1 MNIAEEIRRL
11 CREKN
16 AIIMAHYYQRPEIQ
30 DIADFVGDSLA
41 LAQVAAKTDADI
53 IVMCGVHF
61 MAETAKILC
70 PDKKVLIPA
79 PEAGCSLAD
88 SCKAADLAAWK
99 VAHPNHMVVSY
110 VNTSAAV
117 KALTDVVVTSSNA
130 LKIVKQLPEDR
141 PILFGPDQNLGG
153 YINRMT
159 GRSMEL
165 WNGGCHVHARFS
177 EEALLALKEQYPTA
191 KVLAHPEC
199 KQSIL
204 QHADVIGST
213 QALLDYAKQ
222 SMADTKNSLPFR
234 EGMGVGSLL
243 AIGEIGLDYHWDT
256 TFKEQQHEALRE
268 QMRWAEQYHLPVMIH
283 SRDATEDTLKILREF
298 PTVKGVMHCFSG
310 SHEVAQQVVEMG
322 YYLGIGGVLTFKNCK
337 LAEHLVGIPLE
348 RLVLETDAP
357 YMAPVPHRGKRNE
370 SRWMWYVVERLA
382 QVYNCTPE
390 HVNEV
395 TTANAKALFVINL

>member
-1 MNIAEEIRRL
+1 MNIVEEIRAL
-11 CREKN
+11 CQEKN

-30 DIADFVGDSLA
+30 DVADFVGDSLA

-99 VAHPNHMVVSY
+99 AAHPNHMVVSY

-130 LKIVKQLPEDR
+130 LKIVKQLPEDK

-177 EEALLALKEQYPTA
+177 EEALLALKAQYPTA

-234 EGMGVGSLL
+234 EGMGVGLQF
-243 AIGEIGLDYHWDT
+243 I
-256 TFKEQQHEALRE
+256 
-268 QMRWAEQYHLPVMIH
+268 V
-283 SRDATEDTLKILREF
+283 ATESGILHEMQKSCPEVEFIAVPAEGGGCNECEYMRMCTLENLRD
-298 PTVKGVMHCFSG
+298 C
-310 SHEVAQQVVEMG
+310 
-322 YYLGIGGVLTFKNCK
+322 LL
-337 LAEHLVGIPLE
+337 
-348 RLVLETDAP
+348 
-357 YMAPVPHRGKRNE
+357 NE
-370 SRWMWYVVERLA
+370 SNEIAVEETIAHDAIRPIQRML
-382 QVYNCTPE
+382 E
-390 HVNEV
+390 MS
-395 TTANAKALFVINL
+395 

>member
-1 MNIAEEIRRL
+1 MNNLSEQIRQL
-11 CREKN
+11 CQEKN
-16 AIIMAHYYQRPEIQ
+16 AIIMAHYYQRPESQ
-30 DIADFVGDSLA
+30 DVADFVGDSLA

-70 PDKKVLIPA
+70 PNKKVLIPA

-99 VAHPNHMVVSY
+99 AAHPDHMVVSY

-130 LKIVKQLPEDR
+130 LKIVKQLPEDK

-159 GRSMEL
+159 GRQMDL

-177 EEALLALKEQYPTA
+177 EEALLQLKAQYPNA

-222 SMADTKNSLPFR
+222 SHSQSPIANRQFLVATESGILHEMQKACPEAEFIP
-234 EGMGVGSLL
+234 VP
-243 AIGEIGLDYHWDT
+243 AEIDNT
-256 TFKEQQHEALRE
+256 TQHYTTLHHSTQSKCNECEYMRMCTLQNLRE
-268 QMRWAEQYHLPVMIH
+268 CL
-283 SRDATEDTLKILREF
+283 F
-298 PTVKGVMHCFSG
+298 
-310 SHEVAQQVVEMG
+310 HE
-322 YYLGIGGVLTFKNCK
+322 N
-337 LAEHLVGIPLE
+337 
-348 RLVLETDAP
+348 
-357 YMAPVPHRGKRNE
+357 
-370 SRWMWYVVERLA
+370 
-382 QVYNCTPE
+382 
-390 HVNEV
+390 NEV
-395 TTANAKALFVINL
+395 IVDEDIAKDAIRPIQRMLEMS

>member
-1 MNIAEEIRRL
+1 MNIVEQIRTL
-11 CREKN
+11 CKEKN

-30 DIADFVGDSLA
+30 DIAHFVGDSLA

-99 VAHPNHMVVSY
+99 KAHPDHMVVSY

-130 LKIVKQLPEDR
+130 LKIVKQLPEDK

-159 GRSMEL
+159 GRTMDL

-177 EEALLALKEQYPTA
+177 EEALLALKAQYPNA

-199 KQSIL
+199 KATIL

-213 QALLDYAKQ
+213 QALLDYAKNANRQ
-222 SMADTKNSLPFR
+222 SPITNNQFIVVTESGILHEMQKACPEVEFIAVPAVMDDLTICQCNECEYMRMCTLQNLHDC
-234 EGMGVGSLL
+234 LL
-243 AIGEIGLDYHWDT
+243 
-256 TFKEQQHEALRE
+256 
-268 QMRWAEQYHLPVMIH
+268 
-283 SRDATEDTLKILREF
+283 
-298 PTVKGVMHCFSG
+298 
-310 SHEVAQQVVEMG
+310 
-322 YYLGIGGVLTFKNCK
+322 
-337 LAEHLVGIPLE
+337 
-348 RLVLETDAP
+348 
-357 YMAPVPHRGKRNE
+357 NE
-370 SRWMWYVVERLA
+370 SNEIVVDE
-382 QVYNCTPE
+382 TI
-390 HVNEV
+390 
-395 TTANAKALFVINL
+395 AKDAIRPIQRMLEMS

>member
-1 MNIAEEIRRL
+1 MNIVEEIRAL

-88 SCKAADLAAWK
+88 SCRAADLAAWK
-99 VAHPNHMVVSY
+99 AAHPDYMVVSY

-130 LKIVKQLPEDR
+130 LKIVKQLPKDR

-153 YINRMT
+153 YINRIT
-159 GRSMEL
+159 GRKMEL

-177 EEALLALKEQYPTA
+177 EEALLALKAQYPNA

-213 QALLDYAKQ
+213 QALLDYVKKFVADSQYPISDTPFIVVTESGILHEMQKACSEAQ
-222 SMADTKNSLPFR
+222 FIPVPPIADTQCPIVQCNECEYMRMCTL
-234 EGMGVGSLL
+234 ENLCDCLL
-243 AIGEIGLDYHWDT
+243 
-256 TFKEQQHEALRE
+256 
-268 QMRWAEQYHLPVMIH
+268 
-283 SRDATEDTLKILREF
+283 
-298 PTVKGVMHCFSG
+298 
-310 SHEVAQQVVEMG
+310 
-322 YYLGIGGVLTFKNCK
+322 
-337 LAEHLVGIPLE
+337 
-348 RLVLETDAP
+348 
-357 YMAPVPHRGKRNE
+357 NE
-370 SRWMWYVVERLA
+370 SNEIVVDE
-382 QVYNCTPE
+382 TI
-390 HVNEV
+390 
-395 TTANAKALFVINL
+395 AKDAIRPIQRMLEMS

>member
-1 MNIAEEIRRL
+1 MNSLSEKIRQL
-11 CREKN
+11 CQEKN

-30 DIADFVGDSLA
+30 DVADFVGDSLA
-41 LAQVAAKTDADI
+41 LAQVAAKTNADI

-88 SCKAADLAAWK
+88 SCKATDLAAWK
-99 VAHPNHMVVSY
+99 AAHPDHMVVSY

-130 LKIVKQLPEDR
+130 LKIVKQLPEDK

-159 GRSMEL
+159 GRKMDL

-177 EEALLALKEQYPTA
+177 EEGLLALKEQYPNA

-199 KQSIL
+199 KASIL

-213 QALLDYAKQ
+213 QALLNYAKEHLEEKRYLVVTE
-222 SMADTKNSLPFR
+222 SGIL
-234 EGMGVGSLL
+234 
-243 AIGEIGLDYHWDT
+243 
-256 TFKEQQHEALRE
+256 HEMQKACPEVEFIAVPAVMDDLTICQCNECEYMRMNTLEKLYDCLRE
-268 QMRWAEQYHLPVMIH
+268 ESNEIIVNN
-283 SRDATEDTLKILREF
+283 K
-298 PTVKGVMHCFSG
+298 
-310 SHEVAQQVVEMG
+310 VAQDAIKPIQRMLEM
-322 YYLGIGGVLTFKNCK
+322 
-337 LAEHLVGIPLE
+337 
-348 RLVLETDAP
+348 
-357 YMAPVPHRGKRNE
+357 
-370 SRWMWYVVERLA
+370 S
-382 QVYNCTPE
+382 
-390 HVNEV
+390 
-395 TTANAKALFVINL
+395 

>member
-1 MNIAEEIRRL
+1 MNIVEQIRAL

-30 DIADFVGDSLA
+30 DVADFVGDSLA
-41 LAQVAAKTDADI
+41 LAQQAAKTDADI

-99 VAHPNHMVVSY
+99 VAHPDHMVVSY

-130 LKIVKQLPEDR
+130 LKIVKQLPEDK

-159 GRSMEL
+159 GRKMDL

-177 EEALLALKEQYPTA
+177 EEALLQLKEQYPNA

-199 KQSIL
+199 KASIL

-213 QALLDYAKQ
+213 QALLNYAKSHPEHKSFLVVTESGILHEMQ
-222 SMADTKNSLPFR
+222 KACPEVEFIAVPAVMDDMTICQCNECEYMRMCTLENLCNCLR
-234 EGMGVGSLL
+234 NE
-243 AIGEIGLDYHWDT
+243 IGEIIVD
-256 TFKEQQHEALRE
+256 EAI
-268 QMRWAEQYHLPVMIH
+268 AK
-283 SRDATEDTLKILREF
+283 DAIRPIQRML
-298 PTVKGVMHCFSG
+298 
-310 SHEVAQQVVEMG
+310 EM
-322 YYLGIGGVLTFKNCK
+322 
-337 LAEHLVGIPLE
+337 
-348 RLVLETDAP
+348 
-357 YMAPVPHRGKRNE
+357 
-370 SRWMWYVVERLA
+370 S
-382 QVYNCTPE
+382 
-390 HVNEV
+390 
-395 TTANAKALFVINL
+395 

>member
-1 MNIAEEIRRL
+1 MNIVEEIRQL

-16 AIIMAHYYQRPEIQ
+16 AIIMAHYYQRSEIQ
-30 DIADFVGDSLA
+30 DVADFVGDSLA

-99 VAHPNHMVVSY
+99 AAHTDHMVVSY

-130 LKIVKQLPEDR
+130 LKIVNQLPEDK
-141 PILFGPDQNLGG
+141 PVLFGPDQNLGS
-153 YINRMT
+153 YINKMT
-159 GRSMEL
+159 GRKMDL

-177 EEALLALKEQYPTA
+177 EEGLLALKAQYPGA

-199 KQSIL
+199 KQAIL

-213 QALLDYAKQ
+213 QALLNYAI
-222 SMADTKNSLPFR
+222 ANSQHTQFIVATESGILHEMQKACPAAEFIP
-234 EGMGVGSLL
+234 VP
-243 AIGEIGLDYHWDT
+243 AILDN
-256 TFKEQQHEALRE
+256 
-268 QMRWAEQYHLPVMIH
+268 AEQCNCNECEYM
-283 SRDATEDTLKILREF
+283 RMCTLQNL
-298 PTVKGVMHCFSG
+298 HDC
-310 SHEVAQQVVEMG
+310 
-322 YYLGIGGVLTFKNCK
+322 LL
-337 LAEHLVGIPLE
+337 
-348 RLVLETDAP
+348 
-357 YMAPVPHRGKRNE
+357 NE
-370 SRWMWYVVERLA
+370 S
-382 QVYNCTPE
+382 
-390 HVNEV
+390 NEV
-395 TTANAKALFVINL
+395 LVDDSIAKDAIRPIQRMLEMS

>member
-1 MNIAEEIRRL
+1 MNIVEHIRTL
-11 CREKN
+11 CQEKN

-30 DIADFVGDSLA
+30 DVAHFVGDSLA

-88 SCKAADLAAWK
+88 SCKAEELAAWK
-99 VAHPNHMVVSY
+99 AAHPNHMVVSY

-130 LKIVKQLPEDR
+130 LKIVKQLPEDK

-159 GRSMEL
+159 GRKMDL

-177 EEALLALKEQYPTA
+177 EEALLQLKEQYPNA

-213 QALLDYAKQ
+213 QALLNYAIANSSLQ
-222 SMADTKNSLPFR
+222 HPISDT
-234 EGMGVGSLL
+234 
-243 AIGEIGLDYHWDT
+243 
-256 TFKEQQHEALRE
+256 
-268 QMRWAEQYHLPVMIH
+268 QYPISDIRFIV
-283 SRDATEDTLKILREF
+283 ATESGILHEMQKACPEVEFIAVPAEGGGCNECEYMRMCTLQNLYD
-298 PTVKGVMHCFSG
+298 CL
-310 SHEVAQQVVEMG
+310 Q
-322 YYLGIGGVLTFKNCK
+322 
-337 LAEHLVGIPLE
+337 
-348 RLVLETDAP
+348 
-357 YMAPVPHRGKRNE
+357 NE
-370 SRWMWYVVERLA
+370 SNEI
-382 QVYNCTPE
+382 
-390 HVNEV
+390 HVDESI
-395 TTANAKALFVINL
+395 AKDAIRPIQRMLEMS

>member
-1 MNIAEEIRRL
+1 MNIVEQIRTL
-11 CREKN
+11 CKEKN

-30 DIADFVGDSLA
+30 DIAHFVGDSLA

-99 VAHPNHMVVSY
+99 KAHPDHMVVSY

-130 LKIVKQLPEDR
+130 LKIVKQLPEDK

-159 GRSMEL
+159 GREMDL

-177 EEALLALKEQYPTA
+177 EEGLLALKAQYPNA

-199 KQSIL
+199 KATIL
-204 QHADVIGST
+204 QYADVIGST
-213 QALLDYAKQ
+213 QALLDYAKNANRQ
-222 SMADTKNSLPFR
+222 SPITNNQFIVVTESGILHEMQKACPEVEFIAVPAVMDDLTICQCNECEYMRMCTLQNLHDC
-234 EGMGVGSLL
+234 LL
-243 AIGEIGLDYHWDT
+243 
-256 TFKEQQHEALRE
+256 
-268 QMRWAEQYHLPVMIH
+268 
-283 SRDATEDTLKILREF
+283 
-298 PTVKGVMHCFSG
+298 
-310 SHEVAQQVVEMG
+310 
-322 YYLGIGGVLTFKNCK
+322 
-337 LAEHLVGIPLE
+337 
-348 RLVLETDAP
+348 
-357 YMAPVPHRGKRNE
+357 NE
-370 SRWMWYVVERLA
+370 SNEIVVDEA
-382 QVYNCTPE
+382 I
-390 HVNEV
+390 
-395 TTANAKALFVINL
+395 AKDAIRPIQRMLEMS

>member
-41 LAQVAAKTDADI
+41 LAQVAAKTNADI

-88 SCKAADLAAWK
+88 SCKAEELAAWK
-99 VAHPNHMVVSY
+99 AAHPNHMVVSY

-130 LKIVKQLPEDR
+130 LKIVKQLPEDK

-159 GRSMEL
+159 GRKMDL

-177 EEALLALKEQYPTA
+177 EEGLLALKAQYPNA

-199 KQSIL
+199 KATIL

-213 QALLDYAKQ
+213 QALLNFAI
-222 SMADTKNSLPFR
+222 SHSSSERPISNSEASHSQYIVVTESGIL
-234 EGMGVGSLL
+234 
-243 AIGEIGLDYHWDT
+243 
-256 TFKEQQHEALRE
+256 HEMQKACPE
-268 QMRWAEQYHLPVMIH
+268 AHFI
-283 SRDATEDTLKILREF
+283 
-298 PTVKGVMHCFSG
+298 
-310 SHEVAQQVVEMG
+310 
-322 YYLGIGGVLTFKNCK
+322 
-337 LAEHLVGIPLE
+337 
-348 RLVLETDAP
+348 
-357 YMAPVPHRGKRNE
+357 PVPAEIDNTTPSYTTLHNSTQSKCNECEYMRMCTLENLRDCLLNE
-370 SRWMWYVVERLA
+370 SNEIAVEETIAHDAIRPIQRML
-382 QVYNCTPE
+382 E
-390 HVNEV
+390 MS
-395 TTANAKALFVINL
+395 